1 MQVTGSSSYKL
12 RVYFT
17 MVWLFRFRDKKQDG
31 RVQHWF
37 PPIKKQ
43 TSSSP
48 IHQRSSFHAL
58 FATENEWPQVSIYPT
73 GFWAK
78 NLFLKHDNRSWWFY
92 QEVFLSGQLGICH
105 APKKIYQRSGKSPY
119 SPDRKI
125 WILQCLGFFFSVLS
139 PFICLPRT
147 QMTLVSIGKGLVS
160 GGLTFK
166 NRGHWGSR

>member
-1 MQVTGSSSYKL
+1 
-12 RVYFT
+12 
-17 MVWLFRFRDKKQDG
+17 MVWLFRFRDKKQMFVFSTGSHPSKKDFKFTNSSNK
-31 RVQHWF
+31 QF
-37 PPIKKQ
+37 PCTIRDRK
-43 TSSSP
+43 
-48 IHQRSSFHAL
+48 RM
-58 FATENEWPQVSIYPT
+58 ATGLNISNRILGQ
-73 GFWAK
+73 
-78 NLFLKHDNRSWWFY
+78 NLFLKHDNRFWWFY

-105 APKKIYQRSGKSPY
+105 APKKIYQRSGKSPC